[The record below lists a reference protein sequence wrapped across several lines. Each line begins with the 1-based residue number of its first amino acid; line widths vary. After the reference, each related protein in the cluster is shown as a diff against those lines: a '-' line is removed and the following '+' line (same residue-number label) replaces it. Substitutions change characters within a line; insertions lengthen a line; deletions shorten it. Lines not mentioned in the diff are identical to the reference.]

1 VTDQDTQAEQSAP
14 ADLNTASRPE
24 AKGGGHLSGPLGLI
38 LSVLLLG
45 TAGVFAYRTFYA
57 AEPVALDSPPVM
69 CICAETGKTFEYK
82 LKVNDE
88 FPVESPHTNKKTGYR
103 AEACYWQ
110 KDSEEPKA
118 EPTWVLLNED
128 VDKAGVTECPDC
140 SRVVVRHNPLPP
152 GKGRSARRNPEARTN
167 DRAENSSAT
176 SADRG

>member
-1 VTDQDTQAEQSAP
+1 VTEQDHQANQPKTVDPMTTDQPAP
-14 ADLNTASRPE
+14 R
-24 AKGGGHLSGPLGLI
+24 GGGPLSGPFGII

-82 LKVNDE
+82 LQMKDE
-88 FPVESPHTNKKTGYR
+88 FPVESPYTNEKTGYR

-110 KDSEEPKA
+110 ADSEEPKA
-118 EPTWVLLNED
+118 KPTWVLLNED
-128 VDKAGVTECPDC
+128 VGKAGVTECPDC

-152 GKGRSARRNPEARTN
+152 GADGGARRNPEARS
-167 DRAENSSAT
+167 DDSEASR
-176 SADRG
+176 DRG